1 LPRTAETGAREP
13 PAGPPA
19 GGATL
24 AELERQ
30 HIEETLAQTAG
41 RVEGHFG
48 AARILGLN
56 PNTLRGRM
64 RKLGIDAR
72 RFRPPAVAPR

>member
-1 LPRTAETGAREP
+1 VPEAPSTVATPGS
-13 PAGPPA
+13 
-19 GGATL
+19 ATL
-24 AELERQ
+24 ADRERQ
-30 HIEETLAQTAG
+30 HIEETLARTAG

-72 RFRPPAVAPR
+72 RFRPGAPIS